1 MACNGPDGS
10 KWATDGCMASSAQT
24 SCSESTA
31 ETCYYA
37 FCLDGFGK
45 IAWFSGKFAAGS
57 GLKIH
62 EPAALA
68 DTGIGPGDF
77 INKINGI
84 VLSDEATLEAALAA
98 YTEANPASVYTATHL
113 LGKFQLTLTHP

>member
-10 KWATDGCMASSAQT
+10 KWATDSCAATSAQT
-24 SCSESTA
+24 SCSESTG

-37 FCLDGFGK
+37 FCLDSFGK
-45 IAWFSGKFAAGS
+45 VAWFSGKFLAGQ

-68 DTGIGPGDF
+68 DLGIGPGDWV
-77 INKINGI
+77 NKING
-84 VLSDEATLEAALAA
+84 VLLSDEATLLDELAPFTEAA
-98 YTEANPASVYTATHL
+98 PASIASATHL
-113 LGKFQLTLTHP
+113 LGKFQLALQH